1 MSKALSSR
9 PGRARSIGLRMILP
23 VLAMAIL
30 PWAADAL
37 AGGAPAAPA
46 ATGPRLPASPQLPV
60 TVPANV
66 LAGSQGFADLAE
78 RLLPT
83 VVNISTSQML
93 KRPADQQKQPPPQ
106 GTPFDDFFKNF
117 SDRENRPRRVHFF

>member
-9 PGRARSIGLRMILP
+9 PGHARSFRLGMLLP

-30 PWAADAL
+30 PWAAEL
-37 AGGAPAAPA
+37 AAAPAPAPAAKSPA
-46 ATGPRLPASPQLPV
+46 LPQSPQLPV

-66 LAGSQGFADLAE
+66 LAGSSGFADLAE

-83 VVNISTSQML
+83 VVNISTSQTL
-93 KRPADQQKQPPPQ
+93 KRTADKQAPQ
-106 GTPFDDFFKNF
+106 AP
-117 SDRENRPRRVHFF
+117 

>member
-9 PGRARSIGLRMILP
+9 PGSTRSFRLRMILP
-23 VLAMAIL
+23 VLAMAVL
-30 PWAADAL
+30 PWAAEL
-37 AGGAPAAPA
+37 AGAAPAPAANAPK
-46 ATGPRLPASPQLPV
+46 LPQSPQMPV

-66 LAGSQGFADLAE
+66 LAGSSGFADLAE

-83 VVNISTSQML
+83 VVNISTSQTL
-93 KRPADQQKQPPPQ
+93 KRSADKQAPQAPQ

-117 SDRENRPRRVHFF
+117 T